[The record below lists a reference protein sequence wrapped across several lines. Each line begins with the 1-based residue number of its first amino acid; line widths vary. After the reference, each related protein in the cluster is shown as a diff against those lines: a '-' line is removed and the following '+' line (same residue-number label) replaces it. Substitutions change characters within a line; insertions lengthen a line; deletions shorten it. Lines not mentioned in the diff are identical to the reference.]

1 MPGMMKTAR
10 PFFFVV
16 SLSLVFLFAGCFK
29 STEENGVTNVWR
41 DTSLPQIEKGTTT
54 QSQILEMLGP
64 PSQLINLENQV
75 VFYYL
80 LEKTVNK
87 GAFLMLYNWKNKTV
101 KYDRAIFFF
110 DRNGV
115 LDDFAFSVENA
126 GYEQN

>member
-1 MPGMMKTAR
+1 M
-10 PFFFVV
+10 
-16 SLSLVFLFAGCFK
+16 
-29 STEENGVTNVWR
+29 WR
-41 DTSLPQIEKGTTT
+41 DTSLPQMKKARLRRAGIGNAR
-54 QSQILEMLGP
+54 SAVPAGP
-64 PSQLINLENQV
+64 ISENQV

-110 DRNGV
+110 DRNHGV

>member
-1 MPGMMKTAR
+1 MPGILKTGR
-10 PFFFVV
+10 SFLFVI
-16 SLSLVFLFAGCFK
+16 SLSLVVFSAGCFK
-29 STEENGVTNVWR
+29 STEENGVTNKWR
-41 DTSLPQIEKGTTT
+41 DTSLPPIEKGTTT
-54 QSQILEMLGP
+54 QTQILEMFGP

-115 LDDFAFSVENA
+115 LDDFAFSIENA
-126 GYEQN
+126 GYEQK